1 MQGRPGLFYAS
12 QELGP
17 SLPEDLPPLGRG
29 AGGDHLA
36 DLVEAEPGLLRPQD
50 HGHPEEVAGAV
61 TAPVA
66 RDPGGRQQR
75 SRHPGLEFRRA
86 DACDLPFG
94 DGELTGYRADKV
106 YHALADPARAAA
118 EAWRVLAPGG
128 RIVLVG
134 QDWDTFAIDSDDPAL
149 TRVMVHARAEAVPS
163 PHAAR
168 RHRNLLL
175 DAGFADVTAE
185 VRTGVFTDE
194 LFLPITTGLAEGAY
208 AAGAVTRRQAD
219 GWIAEQTGRARRG
232 RLFLAVP
239 MFLAAARRP

>member
-1 MQGRPGLFYAS
+1 M
-12 QELGP
+12 
-17 SLPEDLPPLGRG
+17 
-29 AGGDHLA
+29 
-36 DLVEAEPGLLRPQD
+36 
-50 HGHPEEVAGAV
+50 EEVAGAV

-94 DGELTGYRADKV
+94 GGELTGYRADKV

-134 QDWDTFAIDSDDPAL
+134 QDWDTFVIDSDDPAL
-149 TRVMVHARAEAVPS
+149 TRVMVHVRAKAVPS

-194 LFLPITTGLAEGAY
+194 SFLPMATGLAEGR
-208 AAGAVTRRQAD
+208 TRRARSP
-219 GWIAEQTGRARRG
+219 GGRPTTGSRNR
-232 RLFLAVP
+232 P
-239 MFLAAARRP
+239 AARGGAGCSSPCPCSWRPPAVRERRP

>member
-1 MQGRPGLFYAS
+1 MSNHTLIALLDRVDRHPGQVALRARSY
-12 QELGP
+12 EL
-17 SLPEDLPPLGRG
+17 LGLAAGSRVADVGCG
-29 AGGDHLA
+29 AGPAVAEMAALG
-36 DLVEAEPGLLRPQD
+36 AEPIGLDADGQVI
-50 HGHPEEVAGAV
+50 EVA
-61 TAPVA
+61 
-66 RDPGGRQQR
+66 R

-94 DGELTGYRADKV
+94 DGELAGYRADKV

-134 QDWDTFAIDSDDPAL
+134 QDWDTFVIDSDDPAL
-149 TRVMVHARAEAVPS
+149 TRVMVRARADAVPS

-185 VRTGVFTDE
+185 VRTGVFTDGS
-194 LFLPITTGLAEGAY
+194 LLPMVTGLAEGAY

-219 GWIAEQTGRARRG
+219 DWIAEQTGRARRG